1 MTEWN
6 RRALLDLVDE
16 AETCLGAPQCSAAQ
30 RRALQALLDQYI
42 NKAKSINASDG
53 DVVLMRNQL
62 AQILDSNRDHS

>member
-16 AETCLGAPQCSAAQ
+16 VGKILNSPQRSTAQ
-30 RRALQALLDQYI
+30 RHALRALLDQYSD
-42 NKAKSINASDG
+42 KAKSINASDW

-62 AQILDSNRDHS
+62 AKILGSNHDQF